1 MHLPIPR
8 LGAWTFAL
16 FALVLVTVPMSA
28 GAAKSQPYV
37 VTPLVSNGG
46 VPAAHTDPQ
55 LVNGWGLVARGTSP
69 WWVADNGTDVSTLYD
84 GTGNK
89 QSLVVTVDGGPTGEV
104 ANTTSSFVVR
114 SGASAGPSFFIW
126 ASEDGK
132 IRGWNPG
139 VPPPP
144 PSTQAQVGVD
154 NSGVGAIYK
163 GLAIATGPVGPEL
176 YATDFHNAKVDVYD
190 GAWNPV
196 NIPGAF
202 VDPKLPKH
210 YAPFGIQ
217 TIGTRIFVT
226 YARQDKARE
235 DERAGH
241 GKGFVDVYD
250 TAGTLLGRVASRDD
264 LNAPWGLAMASPS
277 FGEFANDLLVGNFG
291 DGRITAYEQQPN
303 GSFKDRG
310 QLRGVNGKP
319 LEIDGL
325 WALEVSTGGN
335 NGTPGTLYFTA
346 GPNDENDGLFGT
358 ITPG

>member
-1 MHLPIPR
+1 MHLRIPR
-8 LGAWTFAL
+8 LGAWTLAL
-16 FALVLVTVPMSA
+16 FALVLVVVPMSA

-46 VPAAHTDPQ
+46 VPAAHTDPA
-55 LVNGWGLVARGTSP
+55 LKNGWGLAALTTSP
-69 WWVADNGTDVSTLYD
+69 WWVADNGTNLSTLYNSA
-84 GTGNK
+84 GVK
-89 QSLVVTVDGGPTGEV
+89 QALEVIVPGGPTGLV
-104 ANTTSSFVVR
+104 ANNPGTGFPVTNGTTTGSSR
-114 SGASAGPSFFIW
+114 FIW
-126 ASEDGK
+126 SNEDGE
-132 IRGWNPG
+132 IRGWSPG
-139 VPPPP
+139 VDG
-144 PSTQAQVGVD
+144 THALVGVP
-154 NSGVGAIYK
+154 NSGGIYK
-163 GLAIATGPVGPEL
+163 GLAIATGPAGLEL
-176 YATDFHNAKVDVYD
+176 YATDFHNNKVDVFSSTW
-190 GAWNPV
+190 APV

-202 VDPKLPKH
+202 VDPEMKKH

-217 TIGTRIFVT
+217 AIGGRIFVT

-241 GKGFVDVYD
+241 GKGFVDVYN
-250 TAGTLLGRVASRDD
+250 TVGTLLGRVASKDD

-291 DGRITAYEQQPN
+291 DGHITAYEQQPN

-310 QLRGVNGKP
+310 QLRGVDGKP

-325 WALEVSTGGN
+325 WALEVSTGGQ
-335 NGTPGTLYFTA
+335 NGTPGTLFFTA